1 MRPSHEF
8 LDLISSRPDNE
19 ITFLSQR
26 GIAMEKPAMEASGM
40 NNLVNAF
47 KLWSISLDVAT
58 RTTLRPIFKAWAA
71 IAADAA
77 LLARC
82 KKILLSLERIFS
94 ILFIQNKRRPRGHL
108 DYLSINLNHIH
119 RSSRR
124 NLLHCPQAMEL
135 QARLQI
141 QVE

>member
-1 MRPSHEF
+1 
-8 LDLISSRPDNE
+8 
-19 ITFLSQR
+19 
-26 GIAMEKPAMEASGM
+26 MEASGM

-94 ILFIQNKRRPRGHL
+94 ILFIQKQKAAQGP
-108 DYLSINLNHIH
+108 
-119 RSSRR
+119 
-124 NLLHCPQAMEL
+124 P
-135 QARLQI
+135 
-141 QVE
+141 